1 MSVFYNL
8 STWFLLFIIYSIIGW
23 IMEVIVT
30 GFLNQKLSNRG
41 FLIGP
46 ICPIYGVG
54 ALFITLA
61 LGHIHSVL
69 LVFLLATLGCG
80 VLEYFTSYIM
90 EKLFHVRWWDYSDR
104 PLNIRGRVC
113 AENLACFGLL
123 GVLVLKVLNP
133 LFFGFLNW
141 INPTARLIIAAVAL
155 LILLVDIGLSLW
167 LIIVCRVT
175 VGTVELDATDEIT
188 AKVRETLMRRGKLN
202 RRLVKAFPEMT
213 AKKKTPSKRK
223 RSSKTSKAAK
233 ATRQSPS
240 KTSQTKL

>member
-1 MSVFYNL
+1 MNFLNTL
-8 STWFLLFIIYSIIGW
+8 STWFLLFVTYSVLGW
-23 IMEVIVT
+23 VMEVIVT
-30 GFLNQKLSNRG
+30 GFLNRKLSNRG

-90 EKLFHVRWWDYSDR
+90 EKLFHVRWWDYADR
-104 PLNIRGRVC
+104 PLNLRGRVC
-113 AENLACFGLL
+113 AENLICFGLL

-133 LFFGFLNW
+133 LIFSVIDWLH
-141 INPTARLIIAAVAL
+141 PTAKLIIAGISFV
-155 LILLVDIGLSLW
+155 IFLVDIGLSLW

-175 VGTVELDATDEIT
+175 VGTVQADATDEIT
-188 AKVRETLMRRGKLN
+188 AKVREVLMGRGKLN

-213 AKKKTPSKRK
+213 AKKKAPSRRK
-223 RSSKTSKAAK
+223 TATKPRASARRSGKSK
-233 ATRQSPS
+233 QH
-240 KTSQTKL
+240 KL